1 MFTLPI
7 KMILFCRFYDHNLV
21 LFTLYDSCSMCFFAK
36 IWFVNT
42 STRILKYESRV
53 IKNYGLC
60 PSQYLSGSALI
71 WDTILNITKV
81 ELELISDADMYLFF
95 EKGVRGG
102 VLYISRR
109 DCQVNSRYLN
119 SYDSK

>member
-1 MFTLPI
+1 
-7 KMILFCRFYDHNLV
+7 
-21 LFTLYDSCSMCFFAK
+21 MCFFAK

-42 STRILKYESRV
+42 STRILKCESRV

-60 PSQYLSGSALI
+60 PSQYLSGSALS

-81 ELELISDADMYLFF
+81 ELELISDVDMYLFF
-95 EKGVRGG
+95 EEGMRGG
-102 VLYISRR
+102 VLYISRK
-109 DCQVNSRYLN
+109 DCQVNNRYLN